1 MCLQCEF
8 AVIDDSE
15 EISSILEQTKEY
27 YRQRAAQFAD
37 WNRGESDG
45 GSKPD
50 SSVFEEAKILLDALQ
65 AENLKGAILEIASGT
80 GIWTEAL
87 AKNASSVTALD
98 SSPEMLERCRSR
110 LGADPRVRYVVAD
123 FYDWIPD
130 QEYDAA
136 SFSFW
141 ISHVPS
147 SKLDKFVSKL
157 SGCLKTGGRI
167 FFVDQQTQE
176 MKHEDLVR
184 SGGEVAWRT
193 LDNWKRFRVFK
204 HFYTPEEIRDS
215 FLAHGITTK
224 ITYTPSHFFYVQG
237 EKIPGSPRSNSKNG
251 QSRRLT

>member
-15 EISSILEQTKEY
+15 EISCILEETKED
-27 YRQRAAQFAD
+27 YRQRAAELAY

-141 ISHVPS
+141 ISPS
-147 SKLDKFVSKL
+147 QPRNSTSLPRNSTSL
-157 SGCLKTGGRI
+157 PR
-167 FFVDQQTQE
+167 
-176 MKHEDLVR
+176 
-184 SGGEVAWRT
+184 
-193 LDNWKRFRVFK
+193 N
-204 HFYTPEEIRDS
+204 
-215 FLAHGITTK
+215 
-224 ITYTPSHFFYVQG
+224 
-237 EKIPGSPRSNSKNG
+237 SPAV
-251 QSRRLT
+251 